1 MKPIDIQKH
10 GRFLQIMF
18 DLQQRYGYDSM
29 LEMAQY
35 VIDNYFGGKVLSF
48 RISLLSGYRQR
59 EYKYLLLLHGNRI
72 KKCSSILK
80 ENGLIFLGG
89 TPVLTKHNIEIV
101 WFNQTSL
108 VGFLTTIDDE
118 KNFLVYET
126 IADEMKNLLLQM

>member
-18 DLQQRYGYDSM
+18 DLQQRYGYNSM

-48 RISLLSGYRQR
+48 RISLLYGYRQR
-59 EYKYLLLLHGNRI
+59 EYKYILLLHGNRI

-89 TPVLTKHNIEIV
+89 APVLTKHNIEIV

-126 IADEMKNLLLQM
+126 IADEMKNLLLHI